1 MKDDTVT
8 APDSVDIRLD
18 ATAAAVDDKS
28 DKVAVASDE
37 ASAPA
42 SATHVEL
49 EGLNGVGG
57 EASNGDQRSD
67 SEAETVVL
75 SGKNEASS
83 NDNPKAIK
91 HEGKSGAEVRTVQ
104 DVPREGT
111 KDVKQSNSED
121 PGRKKAPK
129 IPSTAATGDASYSSN
144 LSSTASS
151 PAEEE
156 RSSSKGVSE
165 PDHSRSE
172 HLHDDDAHP
181 KDIVSRKRK
190 LRAEDTDEKTQ
201 QRRRKRA
208 TSSETAHNSDRRDT
222 RKASKGRSESPP
234 TRRRNRAQST
244 QSVDPQST
252 QKRRK
257 PPPLH
262 VGQRRKASEDV
273 YAESDDS
280 GSANGIP
287 RLRKLVSTE
296 NVAMSPVKM
305 PHKKHRDKNGR
316 TWLARACA
324 LDDVENAR
332 ARLQERPEDIDIP
345 DHAGNTPL
353 QIASL
358 EGSVGIVKMLLDAGC
373 DNTCKNVDGDTPLID
388 AVENGHLDVVKLL
401 LAAGLDPRQSNAKG
415 EAPLDLLKPS
425 NDNYEEIKAALE
437 HAKGLYTGRRLSED
451 QHAHSSVAID
461 SNSAHS
467 PRASPSLNTA
477 RSPPPHGQAP
487 RRTARSE
494 STRNDL
500 LWINPTPEELRKHAS
515 NGSSYAVNHILG
527 MRPIGDTE
535 AVLLAAKGGHKD
547 CLSLMIALG
556 EPEHD
561 PEPLQSSQYRA
572 GQNTPMLAAI
582 GRGNIEVV
590 SMLLNQSGFD
600 PSRRLYK
607 NLTYHEIAKERQGA
621 NWQEEYNI
629 LKKAYENYKANKSK
643 GASPSKSRGGTS
655 QREIKTRKRDT
666 ASPSLLPAR
675 RQSPDASK
683 NRIVKKK
690 RSTESRQTHANG
702 EDAEGKSHGGNHN
715 RLRVPQENSRESSVV
730 VSDRE
735 VTPLIKH
742 KEKKRSFSDAGV
754 SVAND
759 KDIFRP
765 KKRLVSSR
773 VLKEDEEKKRRVS
786 LASSSSSQDH
796 VRRNSGSGRKA
807 SAIPG
812 HESKEGAKLSPPETL
827 KKRSFQSISPSDGN
841 SAGLRSASDAP
852 KKLKRQ
858 RVNSIG
864 NAVGREPT
872 GPVQPGPAKVAN
884 MISASVTNPATHNQ
898 GAAPVAFMGNSST
911 SPVKERSNPFL
922 HRMDADSPM
931 TDTAIE
937 VLPHISSVDMQIH
950 GVVGDKHD
958 AEIDE
963 GQAHLVSKIKDEVDN
978 SRELEERREREERRE
993 QEDRQERER
1002 VQMEQKAK
1010 EEAAQEEADRVTREA
1025 EEARLAEQRRVEAAE
1040 RNARLEREAE
1050 EARVEKKRQE
1060 EEAQLRLIEKEKQRK
1075 EEMERRRVEQEE
1087 RERQMMLRRR
1097 EEEERRRRETLP
1109 NALRIAAEL
1118 SPDKAKNPNE
1128 ILRWLPLY
1136 TAFGH
1141 QLDPHCDEQA
1151 RDERWIT
1158 NIQAAPILAITDLD
1172 LSQCKTYNSRVYR
1185 KITKVVIDTAW
1196 TKRPISESHRE
1207 SLWRVLRVKLTRY
1220 ERQPGLKYD
1229 IHADLAMVEET
1240 RAKYF
1245 ALEHIFWIKLSDFM
1259 DIVPRYP
1266 HLNGIPLNCGPLA
1279 LVSFDHPSNGFQHGP
1294 IPVGQWNGHSH
1305 PITNGELTNGY
1316 H

>member
-1 MKDDTVT
+1 MKDDTIK

-18 ATAAAVDDKS
+18 ATEATVDDKS
-28 DKVAVASDE
+28 DNVAVASDG

-49 EGLNGVGG
+49 EAANGLDG
-57 EASNGDQRSD
+57 ETNNGDQRSD

-75 SGKNEASS
+75 SGKDEASS
-83 NDNPKAIK
+83 NVNPKAIK
-91 HEGKSGAEVRTVQ
+91 HEGKSGVEAKTVQ
-104 DVPREGT
+104 AVPDEAT
-111 KDVKQSNSED
+111 KDAKQTNSEILD
-121 PGRKKAPK
+121 RKKAPK
-129 IPSTAATGDASYSSN
+129 IPSTTAAGDASYSSN

-151 PAEEE
+151 PAQEK
-156 RSSSKGVSE
+156 RSSSKGASE

-172 HLHDDDAHP
+172 HLHDGDAHP

-190 LRAEDTDEKTQ
+190 LRVEDTDEKIQ

-208 TSSETAHNSDRRDT
+208 TSSETANNSDRRDP
-222 RKASKGRSESPP
+222 RKVSKGRSESPP
-234 TRRRNRAQST
+234 MRSRHRAQST

-287 RLRKLVSTE
+287 QLRKLVSTD

-324 LDDVENAR
+324 LDDIENAR

-358 EGSVGIVKMLLDAGC
+358 EGSADIVKMLLDAGC

-388 AVENGHLDVVKLL
+388 AVENGHLEVVSLL

-437 HAKGLYTGRRLSED
+437 YAKGQYTGRRLSED
-451 QHAHSSVAID
+451 QHAHPSTARD
-461 SNSAHS
+461 NNSAHS

-515 NGSSYAVNHILG
+515 NGSFSAVNHILN

-561 PEPLQSSQYRA
+561 PEPLQSGQYRT

-582 GRGNIEVV
+582 GRGNIEVI

-600 PSRRLYK
+600 PSRRLYR

-621 NWQEEYNI
+621 SWQEEYNI
-629 LKKAYENYKANKSK
+629 LKKAYDSHKANRPK
-643 GASPSKSRGGTS
+643 GSSPPKPRTGTS
-655 QREIKTRKRDT
+655 QREAKTRKRDT
-666 ASPSLLPAR
+666 ASPSLLSAR

-683 NRIVKKK
+683 DRIVKKK
-690 RSTESRQTHANG
+690 RSSESRQAHHPNG
-702 EDAEGKSHGGNHN
+702 EDAEGRPHGGSHN
-715 RLRVPQENSRESSVV
+715 RLRVPHENSRESSVV

-735 VTPLIKH
+735 ATPLVKH
-742 KEKKRSFSDAGV
+742 KEKKRSFSDAGI

-759 KDIFRP
+759 RDVSKP

-773 VLKEDEEKKRRVS
+773 VLKEDEEKKRRAS
-786 LASSSSSQDH
+786 LASSSSSQEH
-796 VRRNSGSGRKA
+796 VRKNSGSGQKGSVISR
-807 SAIPG
+807 

-841 SAGLRSASDAP
+841 SAGLRRASDAP
-852 KKLKRQ
+852 KRPKRQ

-864 NAVGREPT
+864 NALDREPT
-872 GPVQPGPAKVAN
+872 GRLQSGPAKVAN
-884 MISASVTNPATHNQ
+884 MISPPVTTPATQSQ

-911 SPVKERSNPFL
+911 SPIKERTNPFL
-922 HRMDADSPM
+922 HRIDADSPM

-937 VLPHISSVDMQIH
+937 VLPHISSVDMQIQ
-950 GVVGDKHD
+950 GGVGDEQNG
-958 AEIDE
+958 EIE
-963 GQAHLVSKIKDEVDN
+963 QGPARSVRKIKDEVDD
-978 SRELEERREREERRE
+978 SEELEERREREER
-993 QEDRQERER
+993 QEREWKL
-1002 VQMEQKAK
+1002 MEQMAK
-1010 EEAAQEEADRVTREA
+1010 EQAAREEADRVAREA
-1025 EEARLAEQRRVEAAE
+1025 EEARLEEQRRVEAAE

-1050 EARVEKKRQE
+1050 EARIEKKRQE
-1060 EEAQLRLIEKEKQRK
+1060 EEAQLRLIEREKQRK

-1087 RERQMMLRRR
+1087 RERLIVIRRR
-1097 EEEERRRRETLP
+1097 EEEERRRRESLP

-1118 SPDKAKNPNE
+1118 SPDSAKNPNE

-1141 QLDPHCDEQA
+1141 QLDPQCEEPA

-1172 LSQCKTYNSRVYR
+1172 LSQCKSALMDLFSNV
-1185 KITKVVIDTAW
+1185 TKMAIDTAW
-1196 TKRPISESHRE
+1196 TKRPITESHRE
-1207 SLWRVLRVKLTRY
+1207 ALWRVLRVKLTRY
-1220 ERQPGLKYD
+1220 ERQPGIKYD
-1229 IHADLAMVEET
+1229 IQADLAMVEET
-1240 RAKYF
+1240 HSKYS

-1279 LVSFDHPSNGFQHGP
+1279 LVSFGHPSNEFQHGP

>member
-1 MKDDTVT
+1 MKDDSIK

-18 ATAAAVDDKS
+18 ATEATVDDKS
-28 DKVAVASDE
+28 DNVAVASDE

-42 SATHVEL
+42 SATYDDL
-49 EGLNGVGG
+49 EAANGVDG
-57 EASNGDQRSD
+57 ETNNGDQRSD

-75 SGKNEASS
+75 SGKDEASS
-83 NDNPKAIK
+83 NVNPKAIK
-91 HEGKSGAEVRTVQ
+91 HEGKSGVEAKTVQ
-104 DVPREGT
+104 DVPDEET
-111 KDVKQSNSED
+111 KDAKQTNSED
-121 PGRKKAPK
+121 PDRKKTPK
-129 IPSTAATGDASYSSN
+129 IPSTAAAGDASYSSN

-151 PAEEE
+151 PAQEE
-156 RSSSKGVSE
+156 RSSSKCAPE
-165 PDHSRSE
+165 PDHLRSE
-172 HLHDDDAHP
+172 HLHDDDSHL

-190 LRAEDTDEKTQ
+190 LRIEDTDEKIQ

-208 TSSETAHNSDRRDT
+208 TSSETANNSDRRDT
-222 RKASKGRSESPP
+222 RKVSKGRSESPP
-234 TRRRNRAQST
+234 TRPRNRAQST

-252 QKRRK
+252 QRRRK

-287 RLRKLVSTE
+287 QLRKLVSTD
-296 NVAMSPVKM
+296 NVAMSPAKM

-324 LDDVENAR
+324 LEDVENAR
-332 ARLQERPEDIDIP
+332 AKLQERPEDIDIP

-358 EGSVGIVKMLLDAGC
+358 EGSVNIVKMLLDAGC
-373 DNTCKNVDGDTPLID
+373 DNMCKNVDGDTPLID
-388 AVENGHLDVVKLL
+388 AVENGHLEVVRLL

-425 NDNYEEIKAALE
+425 NDNYDEIKAALE

-451 QHAHSSVAID
+451 QHAHSSTARD

-515 NGSSYAVNHILG
+515 NGSFSAVNHILN

-561 PEPLQSSQYRA
+561 PEPLQSSQYRS

-590 SMLLNQSGFD
+590 SMLLSQSGFD
-600 PSRRLYK
+600 PTRRLYK

-621 NWQEEYNI
+621 SWQEEYNI
-629 LKKAYENYKANKSK
+629 LKKAYDNQKANRSK
-643 GASPSKSRGGTS
+643 GSSPPKPRSGTS
-655 QREIKTRKRDT
+655 QREAKTRKRDT
-666 ASPSLLPAR
+666 ASPSLLSAR

-683 NRIVKKK
+683 DRIVKKK
-690 RSTESRQTHANG
+690 RSSECRQAHHPDG
-702 EDAEGKSHGGNHN
+702 EDGEGRPRGGSHN
-715 RLRVPQENSRESSVV
+715 RLRVPHENSRESSVV

-735 VTPLIKH
+735 ATPLVKH

-759 KDIFRP
+759 KDISKP

-773 VLKEDEEKKRRVS
+773 VLKEDEEKKRRAS
-786 LASSSSSQDH
+786 LASSSSSQEH
-796 VRRNSGSGRKA
+796 VRRGSGSGRKGA
-807 SAIPG
+807 VIPR
-812 HESKEGAKLSPPETL
+812 HEAKEGAKLSPPETV

-841 SAGLRSASDAP
+841 SAGLRRASDAP

-864 NAVGREPT
+864 NAFDREPK
-872 GPVQPGPAKVAN
+872 GPVQHGPAKVAN
-884 MISASVTNPATHNQ
+884 MISPPVNTSATQSQ

-911 SPVKERSNPFL
+911 SPVKERTNPFL
-922 HRMDADSPM
+922 HRVDADSPM

-937 VLPHISSVDMQIH
+937 VLHHKPPVDVQIQ
-950 GVVGDKHD
+950 GVKGDKHD
-958 AEIDE
+958 AEIDQ
-963 GQAHLVSKIKDEVDN
+963 GQARSVPKIKDEVDD
-978 SRELEERREREERRE
+978 SKELEERREREKR
-993 QEDRQERER
+993 QDREREH
-1002 VQMEQKAK
+1002 MEQMAK
-1010 EEAAQEEADRVTREA
+1010 EKAAREEADRIAHEA
-1025 EEARLAEQRRVEAAE
+1025 EEARLEEQRRVEVE

-1050 EARVEKKRQE
+1050 EARIEKKRQE
-1060 EEAQLRLIEKEKQRK
+1060 EEAQLRLIEREKQRK

-1087 RERQMMLRRR
+1087 RERQMAIRRR
-1097 EEEERRRRETLP
+1097 DEEERRRRESLP
-1109 NALRIAAEL
+1109 NALRVAAEL
-1118 SPDKAKNPNE
+1118 SPDSAKHPTE

-1141 QLDPHCDEQA
+1141 QLDPQCEEQA

-1172 LSQCKTYNSRVYR
+1172 LSQCKSAPMGVLST
-1185 KITKVVIDTAW
+1185 ITKMAIDTAW
-1196 TKRPISESHRE
+1196 TKRPITESHRE
-1207 SLWRVLRVKLTRY
+1207 ALWRVLRVKLTRY
-1220 ERQPGLKYD
+1220 ERQPGIKYD

-1240 RAKYF
+1240 RTKYS

-1259 DIVPRYP
+1259 DIVPRFP
-1266 HLNGIPLNCGPLA
+1266 HLNGIPLSCGPLA
-1279 LVSFDHPSNGFQHGP
+1279 LLSFDHHSNGFQHSP
-1294 IPVGQWNGHSH
+1294 IPVGQWNGHVH